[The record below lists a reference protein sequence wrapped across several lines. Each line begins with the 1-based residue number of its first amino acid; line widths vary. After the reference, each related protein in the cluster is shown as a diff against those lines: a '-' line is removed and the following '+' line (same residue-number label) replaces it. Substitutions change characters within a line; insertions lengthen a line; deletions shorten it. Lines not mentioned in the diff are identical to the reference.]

1 MKKYLLCVI
10 LFSSFIFANSQE
22 KKEGAFHLPAPYLKF
37 NLTAENDEYQNERLI
52 KISDQLDESDPDFL
66 DKLTEAMSKPSFD
79 ERKKE
84 FSLMDVRLYYDVYSE
99 YEYWL
104 GGDDYVS
111 GFQIKELEFKQN
123 QLIKNLDIW
132 INDDYFYCEGNGF
145 TDVVK
150 KRILNAKK
158 GDVIKVEVAFSE
170 RIISNPTLVYT
181 FE

>member
-1 MKKYLLCVI
+1 MKKYILCLI
-10 LFSSFIFANSQE
+10 LFSFFVFANSQE
-22 KKEGAFHLPAPYLKF
+22 KKEGAFYLPAPYLMF
-37 NLTAENDEYQNERLI
+37 SQTPEFEEYQFELFN
-52 KISDQLDESDPDFL
+52 KIADQLDESGVTDI
-66 DKLTEAMSKPSFD
+66 DKIQEAHFKRSFD

-84 FSLMDVRLYYDVYSE
+84 FSLMDVGLHYDVDIE
-99 YEYWL
+99 AEYWL

-123 QLIKNLDIW
+123 QLIKNLDVW

-145 TDVVK
+145 SDLVK

-170 RIISNPTLVYT
+170 RVISNPILVQT